1 MSIVQVFIGVNVN
14 ELCAKME
21 YPRKKVHILSH
32 AIKLNF
38 NFFYQASLQIIYNCS
53 RVHVD
58 NLFYWCICSIVYVVV
73 VTQGL
78 M

>member
-14 ELCAKME
+14 ELCAKIE
-21 YPRKKVHILSH
+21 YHRKKTYRYITCNPTST
-32 AIKLNF
+32 
-38 NFFYQASLQIIYNCS
+38 FYQASLQLIFNCS

-58 NLFYWCICSIVYVVV
+58 NLFYWCICSIDYVAV